1 MSNARNLANLLGTNT
16 TIQTAKLADSSI
28 STAKL
33 ADSSI
38 STAKLADDAITSA
51 KLPAGCI
58 LQVQNVH
65 FTQRHQI
72 NNNTNRTG
80 LSGQYAVSITP
91 KFSSSKILV
100 QTNINC
106 IANNT
111 QTVRAILVRQPS
123 GGSKVDIAQ
132 MGWYQN
138 AANWDPLNT
147 NFGFL
152 DSPAT
157 TTTLAYFVEWRLQQ
171 GNLYINYANTSA
183 GFGGSDESRSTI
195 TVMEIAV

>member
-16 TIQTAKLADSSI
+16 TIQ
-28 STAKL
+28 
-33 ADSSI
+33 
-38 STAKLADDAITSA
+38 TAKLADDAITSA

-72 NNNTNRTG
+72 NSTSRTG
-80 LSGQYAVSITP
+80 LSGQYAVAITP

-111 QTVRAILVRQPS
+111 LTIRAVLIRQPS

-132 MGWYQN
+132 QGCIKTKQTGT
-138 AANWDPLNT
+138 PLILT
-147 NFGFL
+147 FAF
-152 DSPAT
+152 STPRI
-157 TTTLAYFVEWRLQQ
+157 RLQP
-171 GNLYINYANTSA
+171 
-183 GFGGSDESRSTI
+183 
-195 TVMEIAV
+195 